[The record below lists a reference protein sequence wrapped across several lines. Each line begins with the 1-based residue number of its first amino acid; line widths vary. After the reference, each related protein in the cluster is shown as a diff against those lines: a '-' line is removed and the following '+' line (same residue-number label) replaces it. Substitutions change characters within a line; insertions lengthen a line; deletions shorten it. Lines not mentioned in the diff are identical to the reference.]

1 MTPEIAYKL
10 RCRLDVLRHER
21 GAALVEWSLLVAL
34 IAIVS
39 IAALKVL
46 GGQVSQEFSDINS
59 TIDANGA

>member
-21 GAALVEWSLLVAL
+21 GAALVEWSFLVAI
-34 IAIVS
+34 IAVVS

-46 GGQVSQEFSDINS
+46 GGQVSSEFSEINS
-59 TIDANGA
+59 SVEPS